1 MSRFR
6 LDILPFLVAAI
17 ALIAACTVTPVSE
30 LPPTAT
36 VGEPAMTP
44 TAVVQTGGVLIS
56 ELLPGVPGNN
66 NLEFVELYNA
76 GPDVV
81 DLKGWSLWYR
91 MADDQE
97 ERRLTIWG
105 KPTQLPRYGHLL
117 LAREG
122 EDVGAVADGTFD
134 VPIFERR
141 GGLQLRDAEGEV
153 VDTLGW
159 GDAPVSFVRDVPAP
173 APEAGASLERL
184 PGGVA
189 GNAQDTDDGTADF
202 QSRKEPLPQNSGAP
216 TTPEPADALVIEALL
231 PASVAPGGAM
241 PVTVVV
247 ENRVGRDLGALQV
260 AVPLPEGITVLSEV
274 RGEGVGTAAPEA
286 ANEGAVV
293 YTVAALAADASHRAE
308 FTVQSPWRYGA
319 VHLRGYHV
327 SAQDGS
333 AVDYGPFAT
342 VLVEGGAIP
351 VGTARTLVGEVV
363 TIEGIAT
370 MYTGGFYAGTTGTKF
385 YLEDETGGVQVY
397 CPGAKGVI
405 SVHIGDQVRVT
416 GKIEVYRDSVEIV
429 PVVVPDDVEV
439 LASEAVWLEPTGVSV
454 HDATHDEAIPGRLI
468 EVEGT
473 IARLEE
479 FSYSYEADIL
489 DDAGNTILAYID
501 KESNFSPE
509 FIDAGD
515 RYRVAGIS
523 ELYDG
528 QWQIKPR
535 VAEDFSRIYPPELM
549 IEAAAPISVEPGGL
563 VTYTLTA
570 TNHTSARLTD
580 LTIRAEVPVSQV
592 EIITISDGGLIG
604 AQGEVFWNVA
614 ELGPGGEAV
623 SVTCVARVRTGL
635 VQGSFEAHV
644 EATAAEW
651 QTPATTAP
659 WLTFVGSGVPV
670 SAIQG
675 EGNRSPFVR
684 SDATTEGVVT
694 GVFPEQRGFWIQSL
708 APDDSPATSEG
719 LYVLTDELDLG
730 MASGDYVRVSGKI
743 REVSGQTLLH
753 VRSIDDIELV
763 PGTFAFPDPVEL
775 APPSDEAE
783 ARAYYEALE
792 GMLVAVTDPAV
803 VVGPTTRYGET
814 ALVRSDWAIDRVMK
828 GDPKGMVIFL
838 DDGSDVEHVDRSTLP
853 LAAKTGDL
861 VSNVIGPLAYTYEAF
876 KVQPV
881 VTPTLFSEAA
891 VLPALAPAGPDEIS
905 IATFNVENL
914 FDIFNPHPSSPER
927 PDLQG
932 YTLRLEKLAATIE
945 AAGAPTVLGLQE
957 VENIAILE
965 DLVAL
970 PELVDYDY
978 EPVLIEGFDSRGID
992 VGYLV
997 RGDRAT
1003 VESAA
1008 QYDAPEGL
1016 TSRPPLMIT
1025 VTVHLDDGDQTVIV
1039 INNHFLSMSGGELP
1053 TEPLRVAQAEWNAG
1067 LVAQIQARDPE
1078 ALVAVL
1084 GDLNSFYDSPPI
1096 DALRQAGLR
1105 HVYEAVAPEMPYT
1118 YIYQGESETL
1128 DHILVTPALYER
1140 LKRVEVLHTN
1150 SDYPPAVP
1158 GDASA
1163 EHLSDHDPLVVVFGK

>member
-1 MSRFR
+1 
-6 LDILPFLVAAI
+6 
-17 ALIAACTVTPVSE
+17 
-30 LPPTAT
+30 
-36 VGEPAMTP
+36 MTP
-44 TAVVQTGGVLIS
+44 PEVVQTGGVLIS

-91 MADDQE
+91 MTDDQE
-97 ERRLTIWG
+97 ERRLVIWG
-105 KPTQLPRYGHLL
+105 KPTHLPGYGHLL

-122 EDVGAVADGTFD
+122 EDIGAVADGTFD

-141 GGLQLRDAEGEV
+141 GGLQLRDAEGGV

-159 GDAPVSFVRDVPAP
+159 GDAPLSFVQDVPAP
-173 APEAGASLERL
+173 APEGGASLERL
-184 PGGVA
+184 PGAEA
-189 GNAQDTDDGTADF
+189 GHAQDTDDSTADF
-202 QSRKEPLPQNSGAP
+202 QSRKEPLPQNSGDP
-216 TTPEPADALVIEALL
+216 TTPEPADALVVEALL
-231 PASVAPGGAM
+231 PASVAPGSAM
-241 PVTVVV
+241 TVTVVV

-260 AVPLPEGITVLSEV
+260 AVPLPEGITALSEA
-274 RGEGVGTAAPEA
+274 RGEGVSTAVAEVALEA
-286 ANEGAVV
+286 GDEGAVV
-293 YTVAALAADASHRAE
+293 YTIAELASGATHRTE
-308 FTVQSPWRYGA
+308 VTVQSPWRYGA
-319 VHLRGYHV
+319 VHLRGYHA
-327 SAQDGS
+327 SAEGG
-333 AVDYGPFAT
+333 AIVDYGPFAT

-351 VGTARTLVGEVV
+351 VGTARALVGEVV

-397 CPGAKGVI
+397 CPGAKGII
-405 SVHIGDQVRVT
+405 SVRIGDQVRVT

-429 PVVVPDDVEV
+429 PVAVPDDVEV
-439 LASEAVWLEPTGVSV
+439 LASEVALLEPTVVSV
-454 HDATHDEAIPGRLI
+454 HAATHDEAIPGRLI

-515 RYRVAGIS
+515 RYRVVGIS

-535 VAEDFSRIYPPELM
+535 IAEDFSRIYPPELM
-549 IEAAAPISVEPGGL
+549 IEVAAPISVEPGGL

-580 LTIRAEVPVSQV
+580 MTIRARVPVSQV
-592 EIITISDGGLIG
+592 EIIDVSDGGVIG

-614 ELGPGGEAV
+614 ELGPGGGAV

-651 QTPATTAP
+651 QTPATTTP
-659 WLTFVGSGVPV
+659 WLTFIGNGVPV

-708 APDDSPATSEG
+708 APDDNPTTSEG
-719 LYVLTDELDLG
+719 LYVLTDALELT

-753 VRSIDDIELV
+753 VRSVDDIELV
-763 PGTFAFPDPVEL
+763 TGTFAFPDPVEL
-775 APPSDEAE
+775 APPSDETE

-814 ALVRSDWAIDRVMK
+814 ALVRSEWGTDRVMK
-828 GDPKGMVIFL
+828 GDPKGMIIFL

-881 VTPTLFSEAA
+881 VTPTLSSEAA
-891 VLPALAPAGPDEIS
+891 ALPALAPAGPDEIS

-945 AAGAPTVLGLQE
+945 AMGAPTVLGLQE

-970 PELVDYDY
+970 PELAGYGY

-1067 LVAQIQARDPE
+1067 LVAEIQARDPE